1 MRSIFGIR
9 RTSSEKRETSL
20 SDTSRSNMCQNKH
33 HSNAF
38 KKETEF
44 DYNLYME
51 IQDSTSVPDL

>member
-1 MRSIFGIR
+1 
-9 RTSSEKRETSL
+9 
-20 SDTSRSNMCQNKH
+20 MCQNKH

-51 IQDSTSVPDL
+51 IQDSTSVPAYNFFSADTLRHALTLTFGPIV